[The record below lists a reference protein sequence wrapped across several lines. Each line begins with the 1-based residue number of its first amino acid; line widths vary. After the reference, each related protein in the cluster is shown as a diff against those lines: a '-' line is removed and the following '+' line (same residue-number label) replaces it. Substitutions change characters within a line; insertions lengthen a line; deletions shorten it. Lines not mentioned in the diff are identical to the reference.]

1 MITKKSTKA
10 WIKEHKKE
18 LILAGVG
25 TAISLGLV
33 YIGLKEKD
41 QILEIFNK
49 FEDTDVKDIETFKAN
64 IPIPV
69 QSETLELTDSSSNMS
84 LSEVMKHVRNLPEGQ
99 HPSIEKINS
108 ASENGFELL
117 ENQTWV
123 TDYTKGRSAA

>member
-1 MITKKSTKA
+1 MKTKKSTKA

-49 FEDTDVKDIETFKAN
+49 FEDTDAKDIETIKAN
-64 IPIPV
+64 IPI
-69 QSETLELTDSSSNMS
+69 QSETLELTGSSSNMS

-108 ASENGFELL
+108 AADNGFELL